1 MGIVISMF
9 GDRQPGDALPP
20 IVVRIECDAAEEIF
34 CRGYQDF
41 ISRNGL
47 IGAQDMARTEG
58 WSDRKNGAYRWICPT
73 CSGEMP

>member
-1 MGIVISMF
+1 MGIIISML
-9 GDRQPGDALPP
+9 GERQPVDALAP
-20 IVVRIECDAAEEIF
+20 IVVRIECDDAGEIF

-58 WSDRKNGAYRWICPT
+58 WSNRKNGAYRWVCPK
-73 CSGEMP
+73 CSSKMP